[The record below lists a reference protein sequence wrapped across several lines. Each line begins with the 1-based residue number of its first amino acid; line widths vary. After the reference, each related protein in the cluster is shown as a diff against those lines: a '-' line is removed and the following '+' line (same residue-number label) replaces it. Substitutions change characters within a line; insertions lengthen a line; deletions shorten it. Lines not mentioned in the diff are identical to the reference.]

1 MVCELCVRHRP
12 DIRPGQSGAEV
23 GQARRICDERIFLRA
38 RQALD
43 ARLKLPRGRG
53 RVGRQQQRQRRDRVA
68 ARIFCAACQ
77 MLHVLPQ
84 AACDIRR
91 HARVERAVGA
101 AQKIDIVPFIHR
113 PFPLFFKNA

>member
-43 ARLKLPRGRG
+43 ARLELPGGRG
-53 RVGRQQQRQRRDRVA
+53 GVGRSASAVTGWLRVYFAQPGRRA
-68 ARIFCAACQ
+68 TCC
-77 MLHVLPQ
+77 
-84 AACDIRR
+84 RR
-91 HARVERAVGA
+91 RRAMSGVMP
-101 AQKIDIVPFIHR
+101 V
-113 PFPLFFKNA
+113 

>member
-1 MVCELCVRHRP
+1 
-12 DIRPGQSGAEV
+12 
-23 GQARRICDERIFLRA
+23 LRA

-43 ARLKLPRGRG
+43 ARLELPHGRG

-68 ARIFCAACQ
+68 ARIFCAARQ
-77 MLHVLPQ
+77 MLHVLSQ
-84 AACDIRR
+84 AARDVRR

-113 PFPLFFKNA
+113 PFSLFFKNA